1 MKGLFDMFNLIK
13 ARHAERISHEVSEAR
28 ARLDAASKE
37 LVKTLDE
44 MLDQNDV
51 LRRASA
57 DKDDA
62 PKTPP
67 RRHH

>member
-1 MKGLFDMFNLIK
+1 MKSLFDMFNLAK
-13 ARHAERISHEVSEAR
+13 TRHAERVSAEVTEAR
-28 ARLDAASKE
+28 LRLDDAAKE